1 MLRLEAAL
9 KKNDTNIFFGVFFF
23 PPTNRQKFSTFFISC
38 SKHANGEISRHKTN
52 FHAVTGAVKLE
63 ASLSWID
70 FAATLCFLR
79 LTDPRPD
86 IISQQ
91 LVALLSAYGYTLMT
105 VARFHSGNI
114 ALFAL
119 TLFKKKG
126 GGIDTKVRRLEVII
140 HALCTDW

>member
-1 MLRLEAAL
+1 MLRLEATL
-9 KKNDTNIFFGVFFF
+9 KKNDTNIFFAGFFF
-23 PPTNRQKFSTFFISC
+23 PPTNRQKFSTFFASC
-38 SKHANGEISRHKTN
+38 SKQRRNGEISRYKTI
-52 FHAVTGAVKLE
+52 FHTVTGAVKLE

-70 FAATLCFLR
+70 FGATLCFLR

-126 GGIDTKVRRLEVII
+126 GESILKYEG
-140 HALCTDW
+140 